1 VQEIIHVRCRRGRSC
16 WSRTSHP
23 DQLMH
28 PHCFAWVRPSISG
41 RVIPRGGEVD
51 KASGCLLQNERWVLD
66 QLEFVERSSG
76 ALRRS
81 TSSSSLLLRVEERA
95 IRIVKEETTRRY
107 GLVFEH
113 GDALTVRVPR
123 GREDLV
129 ARALELWLRASP
141 LPPSTLRTSPARLS
155 PPPI

>member
-1 VQEIIHVRCRRGRSC
+1 
-16 WSRTSHP
+16 
-23 DQLMH
+23 MH